1 MTDAPHV
8 GVLPL
13 YIALYDE
20 VRPEARP
27 EMQAFADRV
36 ADTLEG
42 AGLRVERAPIAC
54 VRHEVE
60 AAIRE
65 LMRREVELLATL
77 HLAYSPSMEA
87 IDALCEAHVPLLLLD
102 TTPSERFGADATAAD
117 MFRNHGIH
125 GVQDLACMLRRHERP
140 YLLAVGHVD
149 DPAFL
154 ADVVSAARAAQATRA
169 LRTMR
174 VLVLGDPFPGMGD
187 FTVTEDVMRARLGIE
202 SHWATIDALAQA
214 AAQVPEEEVAAE
226 GAADAERFDLSHVS
240 DEVLARTNRV
250 GLGVRRMIDEAKAGA
265 FSLNFASFTG
275 ESGVGTVPFLEASKA
290 MARGIGY
297 GGEADALTAGLV
309 GALGRAGCRVTFTE
323 MFCPDWTE
331 GTVFMSH
338 MGECNLAIA
347 CGDTK
352 LVEKQYAFST
362 VGNPAVAI
370 PKLEPGTAT
379 LVNLAPAPHDSFD
392 LIAARVEVL
401 DRGPVPGFPD
411 VPHFWLRPV
420 DRDLR
425 GFLQRY
431 SELGGTH
438 HVALCM
444 GDEVAL
450 AARLAQMLGIGFAV
464 V

>member
-1 MTDAPHV
+1 MRDAPYV
-8 GVLPL
+8 GLLPL

-36 ADTLEG
+36 AGTLEG

-54 VRHEVE
+54 LRHEVE
-60 AAIRE
+60 AAVTD
-65 LMRREVELLATL
+65 MMHREVELLATL

-87 IDALCEAHVPLLLLD
+87 IGALCAAHVPLLLLD
-102 TTPSERFGADATAAD
+102 TTPAERFGADATGAD

-125 GVQDLACMLRRHERP
+125 GVQDLACTLRRHERP

-149 DPAFL
+149 DPAFI
-154 ADVVSAARAAQATRA
+154 ADVVTAARAAQATRA

-174 VLVLGDPFPGMGD
+174 VLVLGDPFAGMGD
-187 FTVTEDVMRARLGIE
+187 FAAPEEVMRRRLGIE
-202 SHWATIDALAQA
+202 SHRATVEALAQA

-226 GAADAERFDLSHVS
+226 CAADAERFNLSGVS
-240 DEVLARTNRV
+240 EDVLARTNRV
-250 GLGVRRMIDEAKAGA
+250 GLGVRRMIDEVQAGA
-265 FSLNFASFTG
+265 FSFNFASFTG

-290 MARGIGY
+290 MARGLGY
-297 GGEADALTAGLV
+297 AGEADALTAGLV

-323 MFCPDWTE
+323 MFCPDWAE

-338 MGECNLAIA
+338 MGECNLALA

-362 VGNPAVAI
+362 VGNPAVSV
-370 PKLEPGTAT
+370 PKLEPGAAT
-379 LVNLAPAPHDSFD
+379 LVNLAPAPHDGFD
-392 LIAARVEVL
+392 MIAARVEVL

-438 HVALCM
+438 HLAMCM
-444 GDEVAL
+444 GDEVDL
-450 AARLAQMLGIGFAV
+450 AGRMAQMLGIGFAIV
-464 V
+464 